1 MDVDSGHNSSD
12 DGEGEVEVDNGEG
25 ENDNLSNGDPIEG
38 TTSDSDR
45 ESATN
50 EEEDKLDSDYA
61 FDIEQDGVTNADL
74 DASAVR
80 EKFEKEV
87 RIEGPQRIRFSLCLK
102 GANWG
107 TGDSVEARR
116 VPDEVPHTSGDDKSP
131 GKDENPGS
139 QSKKSAGKRA
149 AHRLA
154 EVPQWEET
162 FAEATCTVCISTYV
176 HSFPRHM
183 VFIGL
188 WYSIL
193 VWGR

>member
-12 DGEGEVEVDNGEG
+12 DGEGEVEVDDSEG
-25 ENDNLSNGDPIEG
+25 ENDNLSNGDLIEG

-50 EEEDKLDSDYA
+50 EEEDELDSNYA
-61 FDIEQDGVTNADL
+61 SDIEQDGVTNAGL

-107 TGDSVEARR
+107 TGDSVEAR
-116 VPDEVPHTSGDDKSP
+116 
-131 GKDENPGS
+131 
-139 QSKKSAGKRA
+139 
-149 AHRLA
+149 
-154 EVPQWEET
+154 
-162 FAEATCTVCISTYV
+162 
-176 HSFPRHM
+176 
-183 VFIGL
+183 
-188 WYSIL
+188 
-193 VWGR
+193 